1 MPEQDEQSQSASLL
15 SGISQQASAEVER
28 IKTETERQ
36 AKEIVEGGRK
46 KADTILQ
53 EAEEKGSQ
61 QYQEILNKNAQ
72 AIEAE
77 QRKIRLKTQ
86 EELFN
91 KALRRVREKLH
102 ALSERPDYGSIVKGW
117 IVEAAIGLSEERL
130 AVNGSKEELR
140 LISDG
145 LLREAEAE
153 VESVTGRN
161 VKIERADAPPL
172 QKQGIF
178 LTAREGRLAFN
189 NLVDARLERYSTVIR
204 RMIYRRMETSESE
217 SE

>member
-1 MPEQDEQSQSASLL
+1 MPEQSEQSQSASLL
-15 SGISQQASAEVER
+15 TGISQQAGAEVKR
-28 IKTETERQ
+28 IKEESERQ

-46 KADTILQ
+46 KAETILH

-61 QYQEILNKNAQ
+61 QYKEILKKNAQ

-86 EELFN
+86 EELFD
-91 KALRRVREKLH
+91 KTLQQVRKKLYALR
-102 ALSERPDYGSIVKGW
+102 ERSDYNSILKGW
-117 IVEAAIGLSEERL
+117 IVEAAIGLSEEQL
-130 AVNGSKEELR
+130 TVNASKEELA
-140 LISDG
+140 LITDE

-153 VESVTGRN
+153 VKSVSGRS
-161 VKIERADAPPL
+161 VKIERADAAPL

-189 NLVDARLERYSTVIR
+189 NLVEARLERYSTIIR
-204 RMIYRRMETSESE
+204 RMIYRRMEESE
-217 SE
+217 A

>member
-1 MPEQDEQSQSASLL
+1 MPEQDEHSQSASLL

-46 KADTILQ
+46 KADTILH

-77 QRKIRLKTQ
+77 ERKIRLKTQ
-86 EELFN
+86 EELFH

-102 ALSERPDYGSIVKGW
+102 ALSEHSDYSSILKGW

-153 VESVTGRN
+153 VESITGRS
-161 VKIERADAPPL
+161 VKIERTDAVPL

-178 LTAREGRLAFN
+178 LTARDGRLAFN
-189 NLVDARLERYSTVIR
+189 NLVEARLERYSTVIR
-204 RMIYRRMETSESE
+204 RMIYRRMEESE
-217 SE
+217 A